1 MSFTES
7 LARDFTTSSYPG
19 RKNVTVV
26 TQSKER
32 GLGPNRSGSSVGRGD
47 AMTRTFPFSFNS
59 KMHFSIPTPS
69 KPLYFKAFESV
80 VKKKR
85 RHKKHVRCMMYIQM
99 HRTFRRI
106 NLIFNIEWCL
116 HLDRKCETRFTSEI
130 VFYGPARTSRDFV
143 FHHSFVLGS
152 KRELLRTYR
161 IVRSI
166 LQVIFY
172 VRLTCCSMIF
182 YFFFGSICD

>member
-1 MSFTES
+1 
-7 LARDFTTSSYPG
+7 
-19 RKNVTVV
+19 
-26 TQSKER
+26 
-32 GLGPNRSGSSVGRGD
+32 
-47 AMTRTFPFSFNS
+47 
-59 KMHFSIPTPS
+59 
-69 KPLYFKAFESV
+69 
-80 VKKKR
+80 
-85 RHKKHVRCMMYIQM
+85 MMYIQM
-99 HRTFRRI
+99 HRILSRI

>member
-99 HRTFRRI
+99 HRTFSRI

-130 VFYGPARTSRDFV
+130 VFYGPVRTSRDSYFSIRV
-143 FHHSFVLGS
+143 CDGS
-152 KRELLRTYR
+152 K
-161 IVRSI
+161 
-166 LQVIFY
+166 
-172 VRLTCCSMIF
+172 
-182 YFFFGSICD
+182 

>member
-1 MSFTES
+1 
-7 LARDFTTSSYPG
+7 
-19 RKNVTVV
+19 
-26 TQSKER
+26 
-32 GLGPNRSGSSVGRGD
+32 
-47 AMTRTFPFSFNS
+47 
-59 KMHFSIPTPS
+59 
-69 KPLYFKAFESV
+69 
-80 VKKKR
+80 
-85 RHKKHVRCMMYIQM
+85 MMYIQM
-99 HRTFRRI
+99 HRILSRI

-182 YFFFGSICD
+182 YFFLVRFVIELFTFDKKKHALIQQLVRELRAWSLRLVGVSIS